1 MRRILGAVVVISATL
16 LSAGCA
22 ASASV
27 DLDAARAWAAEASA
41 QSSDGPGL
49 AGAAMLSA
57 TPDPPSDDGV
67 RLDFS
72 EPVNLTRAQASC
84 FGGHKAEV
92 IVTVTASAAGA
103 STGYGLEIP
112 CDEQPHDIPFGDDGV
127 ERADSAFL
135 TARADPS
142 TYAYVE
148 VIQALTAER

>member
-1 MRRILGAVVVISATL
+1 MRRVLGAFVVISAAL

-27 DLDAARAWAAEASA
+27 DLEAARAWAAEASA

-57 TPDPPSDDGV
+57 TSDPPADDGV
-67 RLDFS
+67 RLDFA
-72 EPVNLTRAQASC
+72 EPVTLTRAQASC
-84 FGGHKAEV
+84 FGGQTAEV
-92 IVTVTASAAGA
+92 IVTVTSSTGGA

-112 CDEQPHDIPFGDDGV
+112 CDERPHDIPFGDRGV
-127 ERADSAFL
+127 QGADSVFL